1 MLQSFLLIAY
11 STSSQYHLKSYNI
24 NSKDEIIKNRG
35 KILCRDLFL
44 EGEIKEVLKVK
55 ILFSLF

>member
-44 EGEIKEVLKVK
+44 EGGNKGSTKGKNTL
-55 ILFSLF
+55 